1 MGSDR
6 NHTPEQIVNLLPQ
19 IGVLQAP
26 AARTAIA
33 LSLNVFKAISL
44 SYEIG
49 DASYA
54 AIPYLARPFQKSRA
68 HG

>member
-6 NHTPEQIVNLLPQ
+6 NHTPGQIVNLLRQ
-19 IGVLQAP
+19 IDVLQAP

-33 LSLNVFKAISL
+33 LSLNVFKVIPL
-44 SYEIG
+44 SYEIS

-54 AIPYLARPFQKSRA
+54 AIPYLARLFQKSRA